1 MIGKE
6 VAALEAKP
14 TLAYR
19 ADIDGLRAVAVLSVV
34 FFHLK
39 ILKVWGGFIGVD
51 VFFVISGFLI
61 SSVILKEISESR
73 FSLSAF
79 YQRRIRRIIPALM
92 GMLGASTVA
101 ACIFLLPSE
110 LESFARSL
118 LAASFSVSNFFFW
131 LHSGYFDAPAADLPL
146 LHTWSLAVEEQF
158 YIFFPLFLVFVRRF
172 FPGKF
177 KSAIVA
183 LACASFVLSAIG
195 AYKFPTSTFYLP
207 MTRAWELLLGTI
219 LSLKLFP
226 VITSRLWRD
235 VASIAGLLMIIG
247 AAFGYDVSTP
257 FPGIS
262 ALLPCVGAALIIAAG
277 QHASSLAGR
286 ALASKPMVFIGLIS
300 YSFYIWHWPIIIF
313 QRMSMIQVPDASSR
327 SVKGVILLLSIVT
340 ATLSWRYIETPF
352 RRGKLYL
359 SGTATFK
366 FAAVTTLGM
375 IAAGGCILG
384 FRGFPSRYSRQE
396 IKIASYAKEQD
407 TYRIGTCFLTSGNL
421 AGDFDA
427 KGCMRMDGAKKNYL
441 LLGDSHAAQL
451 WYGLANA
458 FPDVNFLEA
467 TSSGCEPTLKHKVF
481 DLRRCTVTMDYV
493 FNDFLP
499 KTHVDL
505 VILAARWESEDM
517 GYIGPTIEALKRQ
530 GINVVLF
537 GPIVQYDSPLPRL
550 LAVSLKNRNPSLPAR
565 HELTKYRTLDGEM
578 ASLAST
584 QWNVPYVSF
593 FKLLCPDNLCL
604 EYAGE
609 DVPIQFDYGHL
620 TSQGSLLFGMKL
632 RASGQLELLQ
642 PNAHIVSQ

>member
-6 VAALEAKP
+6 DALLEPKP
-14 TLAYR
+14 TLTYR

-92 GMLGASTVA
+92 VMLGASTVA

-110 LESFARSL
+110 LEGFAKSL

-177 KSAIVA
+177 KSAIVV
-183 LACASFVLSAIG
+183 LACASFALSAVG

-207 MTRAWELLLGTI
+207 TTRAWELLLGTI

-226 VITSRLWRD
+226 AITSRVWRD
-235 VASIAGLLMIIG
+235 IASVAGLLMIIG
-247 AAFGYDVSTP
+247 AAFSYDVSTP

-262 ALLPCVGAALIIAAG
+262 ALLPCIGAALIIAAG
-277 QHASSLAGR
+277 QHARSLAGR

-313 QRMSMIQVPDASSR
+313 QRMSMIQIPGASSR
-327 SVKGVILLLSIVT
+327 NVKAVILILSIVT

-352 RRGKLYL
+352 RKGKLYL

-375 IAAGGCILG
+375 IVAAGCILG
-384 FRGFPSRYSRQE
+384 FRGFPSRYSAQE
-396 IKIASYAKEQD
+396 IKIASYAKEQG

-427 KGCMRMDGAKKNYL
+427 KDCMRMDSTKKNYL

-458 FPDVNFLEA
+458 FPNVNFLEA

-517 GYIGPTIEALKRQ
+517 SYIGPTIEALKRQ

-537 GPIVQYDSPLPRL
+537 GPIMQYDSPLPRL
-550 LAVSLKNRNPSLPAR
+550 LAVSLKSNNPSLPAR

-593 FKLLCPDNLCL
+593 FKLLCPNDVCL

-620 TSQGSLLFGMKL
+620 TSQGSLLFGARLKD
-632 RASGQLELLQ
+632 SGQLVLTQ
-642 PNAHIVSQ
+642 PDAHLSSQ

>member
-1 MIGKE
+1 MLK
-6 VAALEAKP
+6 AKP
-14 TLAYR
+14 TLMYR

-73 FSLSAF
+73 FSLFAF

-92 GMLGASTVA
+92 VMLGATVVA

-110 LESFARSL
+110 LEDFAKSL
-118 LAASFSVSNFFFW
+118 LAASLSVSNFFFW
-131 LHSGYFDAPAADLPL
+131 QHSGYFDAPTADLPL

-177 KSAIVA
+177 KGAIVA
-183 LACASFVLSAIG
+183 LACASFALSAVG

-207 MTRAWELLLGTI
+207 TTRAWELLLGTI

-226 VITSRLWRD
+226 AFTSQLWRN
-235 VASIAGLLMIIG
+235 VASVAGLLMIIV
-247 AAFGYDVSTP
+247 AALSYDVSTP
-257 FPGIS
+257 FPGIA

-286 ALASKPMVFIGLIS
+286 VLASKPMVFIGLIS

-327 SVKGVILLLSIVT
+327 NVKAVILVLSFVT
-340 ATLSWRYIETPF
+340 ATLSWKYVETPF
-352 RRGKLYL
+352 RTGKLYL
-359 SGTATFK
+359 SGASTFK
-366 FAAVTTLGM
+366 FATATTLGM
-375 IAAGGCILG
+375 IVAAGCILV
-384 FRGFPSRYSRQE
+384 FRGFPSRYSAQE
-396 IKIASYAKEQD
+396 VQIASYAKEQD
-407 TYRIGTCFLTSGNL
+407 SYRIGTCFLTSGNT
-421 AGDFDA
+421 AGDFDT
-427 KGCMRMDGAKKNYL
+427 KDCMRMDSSKKNYL

-458 FPDVNFLEA
+458 FPRVNFLEA

-481 DLRRCTVTMDYV
+481 DLRRCTATMDYV
-493 FNDFLP
+493 FNEFLP

-505 VILAARWESEDM
+505 VILAARWESDDM
-517 GYIGPTIEALKRQ
+517 DYIGPTIEALKQQ

-537 GPIVQYDSPLPRL
+537 GPIIQYDSPLPRL
-550 LAVSLKNRNPSLPAR
+550 LAVSLKNNNPSLPLR
-565 HELTKYRTLDGEM
+565 HELTKYRSLDEKM

-584 QWNVPYVSF
+584 QWNVPYVSY
-593 FKLLCPDNLCL
+593 FKLLCPEHICL
-604 EYAGE
+604 QYARK
-609 DVPIQFDYGHL
+609 DIPLQFDYGHL
-620 TSQGSLLFGMKL
+620 TTQGSVLFAERVKG
-632 RASGQLELLQ
+632 AGELVTTPSATLA
-642 PNAHIVSQ
+642 PARP